1 MAMIMYMATK
11 TGGGNQKKYIN
22 INKIPIPMKKMAT
35 QYILYCD

>member
-1 MAMIMYMATK
+1 MAMIMCMVIK
-11 TGGGNQKKYIN
+11 TGEGNQKKYIK